1 MNPGIFL
8 IQDNG
13 ELVEMNEEPYNS
25 EDLLQTL
32 LASYPALLAGNQIDP
47 NAPRKWLF
55 IEREASVPST
65 EGAGGRWS
73 ADHLFLDQDAIPTIV
88 EVKRSSDTRIRR
100 EVVGQMLD
108 YAANAVVYWPV
119 DRLRERFARTHGEG
133 AGDKLSDFLDGQM
146 EEEEFWQLANK
157 NLQDRN
163 VRLLFVADEIP
174 TELQRIVEF
183 LNEQMDRTEVLA
195 IEIKQFVGEGRTGL
209 VPRVIGLTAE
219 AQQKKL
225 PGSGGSRRWDEA
237 SFLQAMEEQSGM
249 KDAEITRK
257 ILEWSKQNAFR
268 ITWAKTSFSAV
279 LDYGAESSYTPF
291 VVYAQGK
298 PRGKI
303 EIPFQGMRKKNPP
316 FNIEEKRLELL
327 RRLNEIPGVTLLPDG
342 INRYPTFSLSALAQT
357 NDIEQF
363 FQTIAWTI
371 KEVKAAQ
378 QHVPADLSQ
387 SAQL

>member
-1 MNPGIFL
+1 MSNPGIFL
-8 IQDNG
+8 IQPNG

-32 LASYPALLAGNQIDP
+32 LAKYPSLLAGNQIDP
-47 NAPRKWLF
+47 KAPRKWLF
-55 IEREASVPST
+55 IERESGVPSR

-108 YAANAVVYWPV
+108 YAANAVVYWPS
-119 DRLRERFARTHGEG
+119 DRLHERFLATNGEK
-133 AGDKLSDFLDGQM
+133 AEQRLIDFLDGQM
-146 EEEEFWQLANK
+146 EPEEFWRLANK

-195 IEIKQFVGEGRTGL
+195 VEIKQFKGSDRTGL
-209 VPRVIGLTAE
+209 VPRVIGHTAE

-225 PGSGGSRRWDEA
+225 PSSSLPSHWNEDLFVQTMKEQAGQDEA
-237 SFLQAMEEQSGM
+237 
-249 KDAEITRK
+249 DITKK
-257 ILEWSKQNAFR
+257 IFDWSKRNMLR
-268 ITWAKTSFSAV
+268 ITWAKASFSTR
-279 LDYGAESSYTPF
+279 LDYGTEFAHIPF

-298 PRGKI
+298 DRGKI
-303 EIPFQGMRKKNPP
+303 EIPFKRMGLRNSP
-316 FNIEEKRLELL
+316 FDAAEKRLEFLHK
-327 RRLNEIPGVTLLPDG
+327 LNQIPHVNLPDDG
-342 INRYPTFSLSALAQT
+342 INRYPTFLLAALRNEGDLHHFFHIIEWTNQEVRSAS
-357 NDIEQF
+357 
-363 FQTIAWTI
+363 
-371 KEVKAAQ
+371 KY
-378 QHVPADLSQ
+378 
-387 SAQL
+387 